1 MIKAYRSYWKNGLN
15 FYDRTSVSGYWWV
28 ALVNVSAFILL
39 FVFMYL
45 STRGAIAGFLNPFT
59 FVEPV
64 AAVVFLV
71 IWPLINAI
79 PSLAMTI
86 RRLHDTGRSVA
97 YYLFALIPVAGMIIM
112 IYFLTSP
119 TKPLQESRYGCRRQ
133 V

>member
-1 MIKAYRSYWKNGLN
+1 MNII
-15 FYDRTSVSGYWWV
+15 
-28 ALVNVSAFILL
+28 AFIFL
-39 FVFMYL
+39 FIFMYL
-45 STRGAIAGFLNPFT
+45 STLGAIVGIVNPFA
-59 FVEPV
+59 FVDPV
-64 AAVVFLV
+64 VPVVFLV

-97 YYLFALIPVAGMIIM
+97 YYLFALIPVAGMVIM

-119 TKPLQESRYGCRRQ
+119 TKSLQESRYGCRRQ